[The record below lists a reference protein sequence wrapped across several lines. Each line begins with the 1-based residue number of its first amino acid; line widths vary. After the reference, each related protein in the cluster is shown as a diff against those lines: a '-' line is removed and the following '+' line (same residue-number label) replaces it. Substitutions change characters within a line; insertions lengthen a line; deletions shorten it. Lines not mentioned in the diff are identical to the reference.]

1 MKKLLLTAMLVVTFF
16 ALSAVPASAVVND
29 TVKVGLRYGS
39 SALFSANLENAVG
52 SGYEFGYFDDGREF
66 ESLGWTDETTIS
78 MTAAGDIYMSAGGTY
93 ASSGGGT
100 YLGPWHVEINGFRDY
115 DEALDAARDYGG
127 YPAWIDREYV
137 VRVGCYGS
145 RSEANAAADRLGEGY
160 AAQSSSTGVVVTVT
174 KTTDILFEFDC
185 GGALNLG
192 VLPAGGRSGAL
203 TWFKGYKYAGGFEY
217 ARAAGGNLSVIN
229 VVDLENY
236 VKGVI
241 PYEMGGSWPLA
252 ALEAQAVC
260 ARTYVCGHS
269 KHLSAYGFDVCAGTD
284 CQVYNGANSA
294 TSVTDQAV
302 DNTAGECLYYDGY
315 LVQDPVYH
323 SSNGGATEDSAN
335 VWGGEKGYLIGK
347 PDPYEAQTSIPN
359 YSWSVTYTADE
370 LTWILQQKPTMT
382 GKDIGTVKNV
392 YVSAYTPMG
401 NVSKVTFEG
410 SKGTVTVSGEACS
423 SIFYSSTYNKSVKSL
438 RFSINGGG
446 PASGGVY
453 VNGTGTYLPSL
464 DGVSVISGS
473 GTRSTLSGN
482 SFAVLSSS
490 GTSTVTASGGTAVP
504 TSHNGTFTITGT
516 GSGHNVGMSQYGA
529 KAMAELG
536 YDYIDILKFYY
547 TDITIR

>member
-1 MKKLLLTAMLVVTFF
+1 MKKLLLTVMLVVTFF

-229 VVDLENY
+229 VVDLEDY

-347 PDPYEAQTSIPN
+347 QDPYEARTGIPN
-359 YSWSVTYTADE
+359 YNWSVTYTADE

>member
-229 VVDLENY
+229 VVDLEDY

-335 VWGGEKGYLIGK
+335 VWGGEKGYL
-347 PDPYEAQTSIPN
+347 
-359 YSWSVTYTADE
+359 
-370 LTWILQQKPTMT
+370 L
-382 GKDIGTVKNV
+382 
-392 YVSAYTPMG
+392 
-401 NVSKVTFEG
+401 
-410 SKGTVTVSGEACS
+410 
-423 SIFYSSTYNKSVKSL
+423 SL
-438 RFSINGGG
+438 IH
-446 PASGGVY
+446 
-453 VNGTGTYLPSL
+453 
-464 DGVSVISGS
+464 I
-473 GTRSTLSGN
+473 
-482 SFAVLSSS
+482 
-490 GTSTVTASGGTAVP
+490 
-504 TSHNGTFTITGT
+504 
-516 GSGHNVGMSQYGA
+516 
-529 KAMAELG
+529 
-536 YDYIDILKFYY
+536 
-547 TDITIR
+547 

>member
-1 MKKLLLTAMLVVTFF
+1 MKKLLLTVMLVVTFF

-229 VVDLENY
+229 VVDLEDY

-347 PDPYEAQTSIPN
+347 PDPYEAQPSSPN

>member
-229 VVDLENY
+229 VVDLEDY

-323 SSNGGATEDSAN
+323 PSNGGATEDSAN

-382 GKDIGTVKNV
+382 GKDIGTVQNV

-423 SIFYSSTYNKSVKSL
+423 SIFYSSTYKKSVKSL

>member
-1 MKKLLLTAMLVVTFF
+1 MKKLLLTVMLVVTFF

-229 VVDLENY
+229 VVDLEDY

-347 PDPYEAQTSIPN
+347 QDPYEARTGIPN
-359 YSWSVTYTADE
+359 YNWSVTYTADE

-490 GTSTVTASGGTAVP
+490 GTSTVTASGGTVVP
-504 TSHNGTFTITGT
+504 ASNNGTFTITGT

>member
-1 MKKLLLTAMLVVTFF
+1 MKKLLLTVMLVVTFF

-217 ARAAGGNLSVIN
+217 ARAASGNLSVIN
-229 VVDLENY
+229 VVDLEDY

-382 GKDIGTVKNV
+382 GKDIGTVKHV

>member
-1 MKKLLLTAMLVVTFF
+1 MKKLLLTVMLVVTFF

-229 VVDLENY
+229 VVDLEDY

-347 PDPYEAQTSIPN
+347 PDPYEARTGIPN
-359 YSWSVTYTADE
+359 YNWSVTYTADE